1 MVPWPATPGR
11 RSHAGRR
18 LLNEGGTAGP
28 GWADATAAGLAWPD
42 LWHRYRSPRSP
53 GCPPACTGSANRWRP
68 ASRTGPCRSPPGRV
82 CDWFIDPRSG
92 RTAFNAPALVG
103 SLEGNFTLSARVETE
118 FRATFDAGAL
128 MLWQDE
134 RTWAKLAFEIS
145 PAGQPMVVSV
155 VTRGESDDCNSMA
168 VNDPGIRLRVAC
180 IDGAYAFHAS
190 ATGRDR
196 QFVRHFKL
204 PAARPTDVGFEVQAP
219 VGEGCRARFSQIAH
233 SGRTLTDLRN
243 GD

>member
-1 MVPWPATPGR
+1 MAPEPITVPGVPASLHWIGEPVE
-11 RSHAGRR
+11 AG
-18 LLNEGGTAGP
+18 LDDGALSITAG
-28 GWADATAAGLAWPD
+28 A
-42 LWHRYRSPRSP
+42 R
-53 GCPPACTGSANRWRP
+53 
-68 ASRTGPCRSPPGRV
+68 

-103 SLEGNFTLSARVETE
+103 RLEGDFTLSARVETE
-118 FRATFDAGAL
+118 FGSTFDAGAL

-168 VNDPGIRLRVAC
+168 VDDPGIWLRVAR

-190 ATGRDR
+190 ATGRDW
-196 QFVRHFKL
+196 QFVRHFRL
-204 PAARPTDVGFEVQAP
+204 PGAGPTEVGFEVQSP
-219 VGEGCRARFSQIAH
+219 VGEGCRARFTQIVH
-233 SGRTLTDLRN
+233 TGRTLSDLRN